1 MDFETIKFIA
11 LLNNLAEKT
20 KNGYIP
26 FSKATTK
33 NKNCILYDDESTY
46 SNGHPIVC
54 DTCINEIHHDIVD
67 TYNEI
72 YDPRGIIIRLVIEGE
87 EAFINITCIYDESI
101 DIVVENGRW
110 YSTIL

>member
-1 MDFETIKFIA
+1 MDFETIKFIS
-11 LLNNLAEKT
+11 LLNQLAEKS

-26 FSKATTK
+26 FSKATAK

-54 DTCINEIHHDIVD
+54 DTCIDEIHHDIID

-72 YDPRGIIIRLVIEGE
+72 TTQKVSLSDLSLKEK
-87 EAFINITCIYDESI
+87 NHL
-101 DIVVENGRW
+101 
-110 YSTIL
+110 ST

>member
-1 MDFETIKFIA
+1 MDFETIKFIS
-11 LLNNLAEKT
+11 LLNQLAEKS

-26 FSKATTK
+26 FSKATAK

-54 DTCINEIHHDIVD
+54 DTCIDEIHHDIID

-72 YDPRGIIIRLVIEGE
+72 
-87 EAFINITCIYDESI
+87 NITCKYDTSI
-101 DIVVENGRW
+101 NIVVDNGTW
-110 YSTIL
+110 YTV